1 MLRILSHVVLTV
13 AAVCGCWLSAPQTT
27 QAADRGGRFH
37 DADSCP
43 ECRQRQLG
51 QPDLFY
57 NYYVPPNCGGVGAQM
72 YLAPRPV
79 PAYVGHTYYTYQP
92 FMPHEML
99 YPHQR
104 VYHRYYDEGRG
115 LTRVHATWY
124 NPPGSGVAGF
134 ARHMLHFR

>member
-1 MLRILSHVVLTV
+1 MLRALSRLLMTI
-13 AAVCGCWLSAPQTT
+13 AAAWGCWLCSQ
-27 QAADRGGRFH
+27 QATLAGGGLLHRG
-37 DADSCP
+37 DDCP
-43 ECRQRQLG
+43 ECRQRQTG

-57 NYYVPPNCGGVGAQM
+57 NYYMTPNCGGVGAQM

-124 NPPGSGVAGF
+124 NPPGSGVVDF
-134 ARHMLHFR
+134 TRHLFRIR